1 MPLSVENVLDA
12 LRLVIEPDLKKDLV
26 SLGMIRDVKI
36 EGKNVSF
43 TIILTTPACPLKE
56 SIRKAC
62 VQAIHDHVDPDAIV
76 DVNME
81 ARVTG
86 KTVNQEPM
94 LPGVKNIIAIASGKG
109 GVGKSTLAANLA
121 VTLARSGAKV
131 GLVDADIYGPS
142 LPVMFD
148 AVNKELTAVES
159 NGRTKVLPLEKY
171 GISVISIGF
180 FVDAS
185 KALIWRGPM
194 ASAALKQLFT
204 DVQWGELDY
213 MLIDLPP
220 GTGDIHLS
228 LVQSVKLSG
237 AVIVSTPQEVALADA
252 RKAVSMFE
260 NNNIK
265 VKVLG
270 LVENMSWFSPAE
282 LPDNKY
288 YIFGQDGCKNL
299 ARELNVPF
307 LGQVP
312 IIQGVRESGDAGKP
326 AVMEDSNPATEYFTL
341 IAGNLV
347 REVSKENARK
357 EQFMDLI
364 QK

>member
-43 TIILTTPACPLKE
+43 TVILTTPACPLKE

-86 KTVNQEPM
+86 RTVNQEPM

-142 LPVMFD
+142 VPVMFD

-204 DVQWGELDY
+204 DVLWGELDY

-228 LVQSVKLSG
+228 LVQSVKLCG
-237 AVIVSTPQEVALADA
+237 AVVVSTPQEVALADA

-270 LVENMSWFSPAE
+270 LVENMSWFTPAE
-282 LPDNKY
+282 LPENKY

-299 ARELNVPF
+299 ATELNVPF

-312 IIQGVRESGDAGKP
+312 IIQGVRESGDLGKP
-326 AVMEDSNPATEYFTL
+326 AVMEDNHPATEYFTK

-357 EQFMDLI
+357 EQLMELI

>member
-43 TIILTTPACPLKE
+43 TVILTTPACPLKE

-86 KTVNQEPM
+86 RTVNQEPM

-142 LPVMFD
+142 VPVMFD

-204 DVQWGELDY
+204 DVLWGELDY

-228 LVQSVKLSG
+228 LVQSVKLCG
-237 AVIVSTPQEVALADA
+237 AVVVSTPQEVALADA

-270 LVENMSWFSPAE
+270 LVENMSWFTPSE
-282 LPDNKY
+282 LPENKY

-299 ARELNVPF
+299 ATELNVPF

-312 IIQGVRESGDAGKP
+312 IIQGVRESGDLGKP
-326 AVMEDSNPATEYFTL
+326 AVMEDNHPATEYFTK

-357 EQFMDLI
+357 EQLMELI

>member
-1 MPLSVENVLDA
+1 MPLSVENVLNA
-12 LRLVIEPDLKKDLV
+12 LSLVIEPDLKKDLV

-36 EGKNVSF
+36 EGKKVSF
-43 TIILTTPACPLKE
+43 TVILTTPACPLKE
-56 SIRKAC
+56 SIKKAC
-62 VQAIHDHVDPDAIV
+62 IQAIHDHVDKEADV
-76 DVNME
+76 DVLME

-86 KTVNQEPM
+86 KSVNQEPM

-121 VTLARSGAKV
+121 IALAKSGAKV

-142 LPVMFD
+142 VPLMFD
-148 AVNKELTAVES
+148 AVNQELQAVEL
-159 NGRTKVLPLEKY
+159 NGKTKVLPLEKY

-220 GTGDIHLS
+220 GTGDIHLT
-228 LVQSVKLSG
+228 LVQSVKLCG
-237 AVIVSTPQEVALADA
+237 AVIVSTPQEVALTDA

-270 LVENMSWFSPAE
+270 LVENMAWFTPLE
-282 LPDNKY
+282 LPDSKY
-288 YIFGQDGCKNL
+288 YIFGKDGGKEL
-299 ARELNVPF
+299 AGQMQLPF

-312 IIQGVRESGDAGKP
+312 LIQGVRESGDLGKP
-326 AVMEDSNPATEYFTL
+326 AAMDDNHPASSYFKE
-341 IAGNLV
+341 IAGNLA
-347 REVSKENARK
+347 REVSVENARK
-357 EQFMDLI
+357 EQLLDLI
-364 QK
+364 HK

>member
-1 MPLSVENVLDA
+1 MPLSVENVLNA
-12 LRLVIEPDLKKDLV
+12 LSLVIEPDLKKDLV

-36 EGKNVSF
+36 EGKKVSF
-43 TIILTTPACPLKE
+43 TVILTTPACPLKE
-56 SIRKAC
+56 SIKKAC
-62 VQAIHDHVDPDAIV
+62 IQAIHDHVDKEADV
-76 DVNME
+76 DVLME

-86 KTVNQEPM
+86 KSVNQEPM

-121 VTLARSGAKV
+121 IALAKSGAKV

-142 LPVMFD
+142 VPLMFD
-148 AVNKELTAVES
+148 AVNQELQAVEL
-159 NGRTKVLPLEKY
+159 NGKTKVLPLEKY

-220 GTGDIHLS
+220 GTGDIHLT
-228 LVQSVKLSG
+228 LVQSVKLCG
-237 AVIVSTPQEVALADA
+237 AVIVSTPQEVALTDA

-270 LVENMSWFSPAE
+270 LVENMAWFTPLE
-282 LPDNKY
+282 LPDSKY
-288 YIFGQDGCKNL
+288 YIFGKDGGKEL
-299 ARELNVPF
+299 AGQMQVPF

-312 IIQGVRESGDAGKP
+312 LIQGVRESGDLGKP
-326 AVMEDSNPATEYFTL
+326 AAMDDNHPASSYFEE
-341 IAGNLV
+341 IAGNLA
-347 REVSKENARK
+347 REVSVENARK
-357 EQFMDLI
+357 EQLLDLI
-364 QK
+364 HK